1 MPQIQNAKLAIN
13 HIKEKSLSEC
23 TVACRIHFFPDE
35 LALIKELPQ
44 MKFKL
49 KCELWGSEDGEF
61 LKGKDDKL
69 WVFESVLPF
78 PDSTPTEYESARFFV
93 VLGDDKLNEDT
104 GFKPQDEIYSKLIL
118 THKLFPKVVRKT
130 NVVKDY
136 F

>member
-35 LALIKELPQ
+35 LALIKAIPQ
-44 MKFKL
+44 MKFYL
-49 KCELWGSEDGEF
+49 KCELWGSEDGEP
-61 LKGKDDKL
+61 LKLKDDKL
-69 WVFESVLPF
+69 WVFESFVSF
-78 PDSTPTEYESARFFV
+78 PDSTPTEYEDARFSV
-93 VLGDDKLNEDT
+93 VLGDEKLNEDT
-104 GFKPQDEIYSKLIL
+104 GFKPQDEIYGKLIL
-118 THKLFPKVVRKT
+118 THKLLPKVERKT

>member
-1 MPQIQNAKLAIN
+1 MPLIQNATLAIN
-13 HIKEKSLSEC
+13 HIKERLLSEC

-35 LALIKELPQ
+35 LAFIKENPL
-44 MKFKL
+44 MKFYL
-49 KCELWGSEDGEF
+49 KCELWGSEDGEP

-69 WVFESVLPF
+69 WVFESFVSF

-93 VLGDDKLNEDT
+93 VLGDEKLNEDT
-104 GFKPQDEIYSKLIL
+104 GFKPQDEIYGKLIL